1 MHNRIGTHLCKL
13 TKRKNLQK
21 VVDKQAR
28 RCYHVVTGK
37 GNTQNALPNTP
48 KKNKK
53 KVLTS
58 KTRCGKLKTIQEGT
72 QKQSIKRK

>member
-1 MHNRIGTHLCKL
+1 VQIDETQKIAKKL
-13 TKRKNLQK
+13 LTSKQGYAIMQS
-21 VVDKQAR
+21 QAR
-28 RCYHVVTGK
+28 E
-37 GNTQNALPNTP
+37 NSLPSTP